1 MPYVPL
7 SQPSPQFMFYI
18 PLSTHAPR
26 YSTSLCPIRIP
37 HFLKQ
42 IEVTKEEK
50 AAVLAV
56 GEKGIAPKAPRKPK
70 APRSK
75 GNTKTN

>member
-1 MPYVPL
+1 
-7 SQPSPQFMFYI
+7 MFYI

-56 GEKGIAPKAPRKPK
+56 GEKGIVPKAPRKPRRHRGLRGTQK
-70 APRSK
+70 QIRNDIPHVV
-75 GNTKTN
+75 G

>member
-1 MPYVPL
+1 MPL
-7 SQPSPQFMFYI
+7 HPQ
-18 PLSTHAPR
+18 S
-26 YSTSLCPIRIP
+26 SLCVDVQYEKHWKKHHRKKTMSADMK
-37 HFLKQ
+37 KQ
-42 IEVTKEEK
+42 IEITKEEK
-50 AAVLAV
+50 AAVLVV